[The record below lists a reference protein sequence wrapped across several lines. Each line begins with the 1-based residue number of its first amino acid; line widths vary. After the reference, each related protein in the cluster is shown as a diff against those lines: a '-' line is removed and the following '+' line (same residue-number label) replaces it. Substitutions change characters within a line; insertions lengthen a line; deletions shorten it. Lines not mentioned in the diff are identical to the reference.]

1 MDLDARRHSTYHFG
15 TSQTG
20 ATVLVHDSLHV
31 PAKRACETGDVV
43 PQYCRN
49 SSMQLTIVD
58 IRSSLLSS
66 NRIGEGAMHLRG
78 VPGFNRTTCFVA
90 TK

>member
-1 MDLDARRHSTYHFG
+1 
-15 TSQTG
+15 
-20 ATVLVHDSLHV
+20 
-31 PAKRACETGDVV
+31 
-43 PQYCRN
+43 
-49 SSMQLTIVD
+49 MQLTIVD